1 MLTNY
6 ETLLIDN
13 LENFSQIFLDEFVL
27 LKKKLILIKIIMI
40 IIYILIYILCFY
52 LQYKIIQK
60 IFDEQERATDI
71 FFKINPE
78 YLITAIK
85 NCEIFIE
92 LNQKDKTNPE
102 YLVSNPLINLSQ
114 NDINEFS
121 SSFSDLET
129 SNLLTKNFQKE
140 FKIRKNTSI
149 KKKIDKCC
157 DMKKIDK
164 FYIISYS
171 CFIIIILIILF
182 YIIIIQLISY
192 QHIYNLSELYFL
204 ILNQRTYLIKY
215 YNYLRTILCYY
226 GFRYSIGLINKIYFF
241 LKNDFKTVFHS
252 NQLMFKTIYESFK
265 KVNKNEKI
273 LFDKLINNNICE
285 YINEFSKHYK
295 VSCDEYADGI
305 SRYGI
310 YSSSIYAYQ
319 IILYLFFELDNILNQ
334 LEIKGYKYNEVIQRS
349 DIFNINFY
357 PNDSSL
363 WDDYKSLNPILLLN
377 NQKTHDLVILIQQI
391 IQGASSYLSSY
402 YKKKMLNI
410 VDYIKIRIIFC
421 QFFFYFLLV
430 VACYFFLIPRI
441 LKKNEEMMEERNMLN
456 IIPKNE
462 LEQILI
468 KEDIRI

>member
-1 MLTNY
+1 
-6 ETLLIDN
+6 
-13 LENFSQIFLDEFVL
+13 
-27 LKKKLILIKIIMI
+27 
-40 IIYILIYILCFY
+40 
-52 LQYKIIQK
+52 
-60 IFDEQERATDI
+60 
-71 FFKINPE
+71 
-78 YLITAIK
+78 
-85 NCEIFIE
+85 
-92 LNQKDKTNPE
+92 
-102 YLVSNPLINLSQ
+102 
-114 NDINEFS
+114 
-121 SSFSDLET
+121 
-129 SNLLTKNFQKE
+129 
-140 FKIRKNTSI
+140 
-149 KKKIDKCC
+149 
-157 DMKKIDK
+157 MKKIDK

-265 KVNKNEKI
+265 KVNKNDKI

-285 YINEFSKHYK
+285 YISEFSKHYK